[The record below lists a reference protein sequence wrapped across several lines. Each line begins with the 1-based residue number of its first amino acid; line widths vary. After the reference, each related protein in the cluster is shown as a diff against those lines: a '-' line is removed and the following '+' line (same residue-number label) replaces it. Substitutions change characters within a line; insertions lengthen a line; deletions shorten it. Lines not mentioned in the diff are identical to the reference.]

1 MKSLKW
7 LLFGIL
13 AVLSLLIGFFYFNPS
28 EAGQKFSV
36 FGYWNILAL
45 FIWFS
50 AVIAKTYRSSI
61 ERWFAHRSNWIVV
74 TIIVAATVF
83 LYSREGGGFKI
94 TFDEYTISNVSKSLH
109 YDRLAVFQE
118 SSIPKIDDTSSVDKR
133 PLLFH
138 FLVASAHDLFGY
150 SLSNAFYLNG
160 LLTAVFLLLLYI
172 CVTKLYDSRAGWLA
186 TALACSTPIISQN
199 SSGGGLEVVN
209 LVGIFSCLLLA
220 LKYSE
225 KPESI
230 SRFSSLVIAV
240 ALFSHA
246 RYESPFLVFPV
257 IVVIALNWIR
267 IRSIQISWT
276 AALAPV
282 FFVPIAWQ
290 HVYVN
295 SRPDFKQLANESD
308 AFFSLDYVAYNF
320 GHAINFLFIPDKF
333 DASAPLVA
341 ALGAI
346 GLVTIIVLNC
356 TRGNKWIKA
365 KPSLFAAQV
374 FGISLLG
381 EFLLILG
388 FSYGQIDNP
397 MVTRLGLPFFILANV
412 CAGLSLSILAT
423 VLPKSRTAVYC
434 TVSLCFFLALQKFS
448 NHLYTSNNM
457 ILKRVDWVM
466 DWHNRLPKGNY
477 LYISHLSQIFEL
489 HEIGNINIK
498 RAISNLGSLEMHMDL
513 KTFDEIYVV
522 QFFGQTYSDNK
533 TKEYPLS
540 GNDLGP
546 WFELETVD
554 EVSMLP
560 MNFTRLSRVK
570 SVRSSTD
577 PEKGEVEIRDELLS
591 SKNELIN
598 EISQDSYRVWRKT
611 IP

>member
-7 LLFGIL
+7 LIFGIL
-13 AVLSLLIGFFYFNPS
+13 AAFSLFIGFFYFDPS

-45 FIWFS
+45 FILFCG
-50 AVIAKTYRSSI
+50 VIAKTYLSSTRI
-61 ERWFAHRSNWIVV
+61 WFAHRPNWVVVAIV
-74 TIIVAATVF
+74 VAATIF

-109 YDRLAVFQE
+109 YDRLAVFRE

-133 PLLFH
+133 PLLFP

-150 SLSNAFYLNG
+150 SLSNPFYLNG

-172 CVTKLYDSRAGWLA
+172 CAKKLYDSRAGWLA
-186 TALACSTPIISQN
+186 TALVCSTPIISQN
-199 SSGGGLEVVN
+199 SSGGGLEIAN

-230 SRFSSLVIAV
+230 SRFSSLIVAV

-246 RYESPFLVFPV
+246 RYESPFLVVPV
-257 IVVIALNWIR
+257 IIVILINWIR
-267 IRSIQISWT
+267 TRSMQISW
-276 AALAPV
+276 AAAIVPV
-282 FFVPIAWQ
+282 FFIPIAWQ

-308 AFFSLDYVAYNF
+308 AFFSFDYVAYNF

-333 DASAPLVA
+333 VASAPIVA
-341 ALGAI
+341 AVGAA
-346 GLVTIIVLNC
+346 GLITIIVLNV
-356 TRGNKWIKA
+356 TRGKGWA
-365 KPSLFAAQV
+365 KTRPSLFAAQV
-374 FGISLLG
+374 FGLSILG

-397 MVTRLGLPFFILANV
+397 MVTRLGLPFYILMDV
-412 CAGLSLSILAT
+412 CAALSLAILAT
-423 VLPKSRTAVYC
+423 VLPKSRPAVYC
-434 TVSLCFFLALQKFS
+434 TVAICFFLAIQKFS

-477 LYISHLSQIFEL
+477 LYVSHLSQVFEL
-489 HEIGNINIK
+489 HDIGNINIK

-522 QFFGQTYSDNK
+522 QFFGQTYSDN
-533 TKEYPLS
+533 TSKEYPLS

-570 SVRSSTD
+570 SIRSSID
-577 PEKGEVEIRDELLS
+577 SEKGEDEIRGELLS